1 MNEKNIESG
10 ISYIGIEV
18 PPYVVTADVIAERE
32 KVPKEKIEKGLLIR
46 EFRFPGEAD
55 TIVTLAANNLLKF
68 AENIVKNDLLY
79 NKYKES
85 RIGSIYFATE
95 SSPEQSR
102 PVAMAVLELVEP
114 ILYERMNNAPEGSRE
129 KEVYR
134 MLLEDFRYSDSFEVK
149 FACTADAKIINL
161 ANQAIGPYSKGV
173 VIIGSDEAIYD
184 SSKAKNAEPTQGAA
198 SSLVYI
204 TKDPLIATIDKR
216 AIHYNLPA
224 YDFFKPDE
232 HTPRVPS
239 GYGSEVDYVVTIGS
253 AIEKFEKEF
262 GLPLDYYIVSHVPFP
277 KEAIY
282 LASFL
287 YTHYLRKN
295 GKMEELE
302 KEIGEKEPLGDAKS
316 AIELIRRVAAE
327 YRNDSKN
334 GDLIRYI
341 AEDERIKRLWQFH
354 KKVRETEGFKKFV
367 KDLGIEYA
375 IEIPSIVGNS
385 YNNSIVVATA
395 SLLLNAPELKSIVWA
410 SYGSGSGTTVTV
422 LQPKELSKEKLQSLI
437 DISSLKRRTELSLDE
452 YTDLHNKLI
461 SDTEY
466 KRGLEAVRR
475 GRTLVENDKDTLGNK
490 FDDRGFKLL
499 GIREDGIGRYS
510 YNGKELKLMPII
522 L

>member
-18 PPYVVTADVIAERE
+18 PSYVVTADVIAERE
-32 KVPKEKIEKGLLIR
+32 KVPKEKIEKGLLIK

-55 TIVTLAANNLLKF
+55 TIVTLAADNLLKF

-79 NKYKES
+79 NKYRES
-85 RIGSIYFATE
+85 RIGGIYFATE

-134 MLLEDFRYSDSFEVK
+134 MLLEDFRYSDSLEVK

-173 VIIGSDEAIYD
+173 VVIGSDVAIYD

-253 AIEKFEKEF
+253 AVEKFEKEF

-287 YTHYLRKN
+287 YTHYLRKI
-295 GKMEELE
+295 GKIEELE
-302 KEIGEKEPLGDAKS
+302 KEIGEKEPLGDAKN
-316 AIELIRRVAAE
+316 AIELVRKAAAE
-327 YRNDSKN
+327 YRDDSKN
-334 GDLIRYI
+334 GDLISYI
-341 AEDERIKRLWQFH
+341 ANDERIKRLWQFH

-395 SLLLNAPELKSIVWA
+395 SLLLNAPELKPIVWA

-422 LQPKELSKEKLQSLI
+422 LQPKERSKEELQSLI
-437 DISSLKRRTELSLDE
+437 DISSLKRRNELSLDA
-452 YTDLHNKLI
+452 YTNLHNKHI
-461 SDTEY
+461 DRTEY
-466 KRGLEAVRR
+466 NRGLEAIRR
-475 GRTLVENDKDTLGNK
+475 GRTLVENDKETLGNK
-490 FDDRGFKLL
+490 FDEQGFKLL

-510 YNGKELKLMPII
+510 YNGKEIKLMPII

>member
-1 MNEKNIESG
+1 MNDIESG
-10 ISYIGIEV
+10 ISYFGIEV
-18 PPYVVTADVIAERE
+18 PKHVVTADVIANRE
-32 KVPKEKIEKGLLIR
+32 GVPKEKIEKGLLIK
-46 EFRFPGEAD
+46 EFRFPGESD
-55 TIVTLAANNLLKF
+55 TIITLAANNLLRF

-79 NKYKES
+79 KKYKEN
-85 RIGSIYFATE
+85 RIGGIYFATE

-102 PVAMAVLELVEP
+102 PSSMAVLELVEP
-114 ILYERMNNAPEGSRE
+114 ILYERMEKAKEGSRE
-129 KEVYR
+129 KEIYR

-149 FACTADAKIINL
+149 FACTADAKIISL
-161 ANQAIGPYSKGV
+161 ANQAIGSYSKGIV
-173 VIIGSDEAIYD
+173 VIGLDVAIYD
-184 SSKAKNAEPTQGAA
+184 SNKAKNAEPTQGGA
-198 SSLVYI
+198 SSLVYM
-204 TKDPLIATIDKR
+204 TNNPLIATIDKR
-216 AIHYNLPA
+216 AVHYNLPA

-253 AIEKFEKEF
+253 AIEKFEKEY
-262 GLPLDYYIVSHVPFP
+262 GLPSDYYIVSHVPFP

-287 YTHYLRKN
+287 YTHYLRKE
-295 GKMEELE
+295 GKIDKLE
-302 KEIGEKEPLGDAKS
+302 KEIGEKEPLGEAKS
-316 AIELIRRVAAE
+316 AIELIRKVAAD
-327 YRNDSKN
+327 YRDDSKN
-334 GDLIRYI
+334 VDLISYI
-341 AEDERIKRLWQFH
+341 ANDERIKQLWQFH
-354 KKVRETEGFKKFV
+354 KKVRETEGFKKFI

-375 IEIPSIVGNS
+375 IELPSIVGNS

-395 SLLLNAPELKSIVWA
+395 SLLLNAPELKPIVWA

-422 LQPKELSKEKLQSLI
+422 LQPKKLSKEELQSLI

-475 GRTLVENDKDTLGNK
+475 GRTLVENDRDTLGNK

-510 YNGKELKLMPII
+510 YNGKEMKLMPII

>member
-1 MNEKNIESG
+1 MNDIESG
-10 ISYIGIEV
+10 ISYFGIEV
-18 PPYVVTADVIAERE
+18 PKHVVTADVIANRE
-32 KVPKEKIEKGLLIR
+32 GVPKEKIEKGLLIK
-46 EFRFPGEAD
+46 EFRFPGESD
-55 TIVTLAANNLLKF
+55 TIITLAANNLLRF

-79 NKYKES
+79 KKYKEN
-85 RIGSIYFATE
+85 RIGGIYFATE

-102 PVAMAVLELVEP
+102 PSSMAVLELVEP
-114 ILYERMNNAPEGSRE
+114 ILYERMEKAKEGSRE
-129 KEVYR
+129 KEIYR

-149 FACTADAKIINL
+149 FACTADAKIISL
-161 ANQAIGPYSKGV
+161 ANQAIGSYSKGIV
-173 VIIGSDEAIYD
+173 VIGLDVAIYD
-184 SSKAKNAEPTQGAA
+184 SNKAKNAEPTQGGA
-198 SSLVYI
+198 SSLVYM
-204 TKDPLIATIDKR
+204 TNNPLIATIDKR
-216 AIHYNLPA
+216 AVHYNLPA

-253 AIEKFEKEF
+253 AVEKFEKEY
-262 GLPLDYYIVSHVPFP
+262 GLPSDYYIVSHVPFP

-287 YTHYLRKN
+287 YTHYLRKE
-295 GKMEELE
+295 GKIDKLE
-302 KEIGEKEPLGDAKS
+302 KEIGEKEPLGEAKS
-316 AIELIRRVAAE
+316 AIELIRKVAAD
-327 YRNDSKN
+327 YRDDSKN
-334 GDLIRYI
+334 VDLISYI
-341 AEDERIKRLWQFH
+341 ANDERIKQLWQFH
-354 KKVRETEGFKKFV
+354 KKVRETEGFKKFI

-375 IEIPSIVGNS
+375 IELPSIVGNS

-395 SLLLNAPELKSIVWA
+395 SLLLNAPELKPIVWA

-422 LQPKELSKEKLQSLI
+422 LQPKKLSKEELQSLI

-475 GRTLVENDKDTLGNK
+475 GRTLVENDRDTLGNK

-510 YNGKELKLMPII
+510 YNGKEMKLMPII

>member
-1 MNEKNIESG
+1 MNEKNIVSG

-32 KVPKEKIEKGLLIR
+32 KVPKEKIEKGLLIK

-55 TIVTLAANNLLKF
+55 TIITLAANNLLRF
-68 AENIVKNDLLY
+68 AENIVKNELLY
-79 NKYKES
+79 KKYKEN
-85 RIGSIYFATE
+85 RIGGIYFATE

-102 PVAMAVLELVEP
+102 AGSMAVLELVEP
-114 ILYERMNNAPEGSRE
+114 ILYERMEKAPEGSRE

-134 MLLEDFRYSDSFEVK
+134 MLLEDFRYSDTFEVK
-149 FACTADAKIINL
+149 FACTADAKIISL
-161 ANQAIGPYSKGV
+161 ANQAIGPYSKGIV
-173 VIIGSDEAIYD
+173 VIGSDVAIYD
-184 SSKAKNAEPTQGAA
+184 SSKARNAEPTQGAA

-253 AIEKFEKEF
+253 AVEKFEKEYD
-262 GLPLDYYIVSHVPFP
+262 LPLDYYIVSHVPFP

-295 GKMEELE
+295 GKIEELE
-302 KEIGEKEPLGDAKS
+302 KEIGEKEPLGEAKS
-316 AIELIRRVAAE
+316 AIELIRKVAAE
-327 YRNDSKN
+327 YRNDGEN
-334 GDLIRYI
+334 PDLIRYI
-341 AEDERIKRLWQFH
+341 ANDERIKQLWQFH

-385 YNNSIVVATA
+385 YNNSIVIATA
-395 SLLLNAPELKSIVWA
+395 SLLLNAHELKPIVWA

-422 LQPKELSKEKLQSLI
+422 LQPKALSKEELQSLI
-437 DISSLKRRTELSLDE
+437 DISSLKRRTELSLNE
-452 YTDLHNKLI
+452 YTNLHNKLI
-461 SDTEY
+461 DETEY
-466 KRGLEAVRR
+466 KRGLEAIRR
-475 GRTLVENDKDTLGNK
+475 GRTLADNDREILGDK

-499 GIREDGIGRYS
+499 GISEEGIGRYS
-510 YNGKELKLMPII
+510 YNGKDVKLMPII

>member
-1 MNEKNIESG
+1 
-10 ISYIGIEV
+10 
-18 PPYVVTADVIAERE
+18 
-32 KVPKEKIEKGLLIR
+32 
-46 EFRFPGEAD
+46 
-55 TIVTLAANNLLKF
+55 
-68 AENIVKNDLLY
+68 LLY
-79 NKYKES
+79 KKYKES
-85 RIGSIYFATE
+85 RIGAIYFATE

-173 VIIGSDEAIYD
+173 VIIGSDVDIDD

-204 TKDPLIATIDKR
+204 TKDPLIATIDKM

-253 AIEKFEKEF
+253 AVEKFEKEY
-262 GLPLDYYIVSHVPFP
+262 GLPLDYYILSHVPFP

-295 GKMEELE
+295 GKIGELE
-302 KEIGEKEPLGDAKS
+302 KEIG
-316 AIELIRRVAAE
+316 R
-327 YRNDSKN
+327 
-334 GDLIRYI
+334 
-341 AEDERIKRLWQFH
+341 KRA
-354 KKVRETEGFKKFV
+354 VRGRQKA
-367 KDLGIEYA
+367 L
-375 IEIPSIVGNS
+375 
-385 YNNSIVVATA
+385 
-395 SLLLNAPELKSIVWA
+395 
-410 SYGSGSGTTVTV
+410 
-422 LQPKELSKEKLQSLI
+422 
-437 DISSLKRRTELSLDE
+437 LSL
-452 YTDLHNKLI
+452 
-461 SDTEY
+461 
-466 KRGLEAVRR
+466 
-475 GRTLVENDKDTLGNK
+475 
-490 FDDRGFKLL
+490 
-499 GIREDGIGRYS
+499 
-510 YNGKELKLMPII
+510 
-522 L
+522 

>member
-1 MNEKNIESG
+1 MNDVESG
-10 ISYIGIEV
+10 ITFCSIEV
-18 PPYVVTADVIAERE
+18 PRPVVTAGVIAERE
-32 KVPKEKIEKGLLIR
+32 KVPKEKIEKGLLIK
-46 EFRFPGEAD
+46 EFRFPGESD
-55 TIVTLAANNLLKF
+55 TIITLAANNLLKF

-79 NKYKES
+79 KKYKKN
-85 RIGSIYFATE
+85 RIGGIYFATE
-95 SSPEQSR
+95 SSTEQSR
-102 PVAMAVLELVEP
+102 PGSMAVLELVEP
-114 ILYERMNNAPEGSRE
+114 ILYERMNNAKGSRE

-134 MLLEDFRYSDSFEVK
+134 MLLEDFRYVDSLEVK
-149 FACTADAKIINL
+149 FACTAEAKGINL
-161 ANQAIGPYSKGV
+161 ANQTIGLKSKGIV
-173 VIIGSDEAIYD
+173 VIGSDVAIYD
-184 SSKAKNAEPTQGAA
+184 SNKAKNAEPTQGAA

-216 AIHYNLPA
+216 AVHYNLPA

-253 AIEKFEKEF
+253 AIEKFEKEY

-287 YTHYLRKN
+287 YTHYLRKE
-295 GKMEELE
+295 GKIEKLE
-302 KEIGEKEPLGDAKS
+302 KEIGEKEPLGEAKS
-316 AIELIRRVAAE
+316 AIELIRKVAAE

-334 GDLIRYI
+334 IDLIRYI
-341 AEDERIKRLWQFH
+341 ANDERIKQLWQFH
-354 KKVRETEGFKKFV
+354 KKVRETEGFKEFV

-375 IEIPSIVGNS
+375 IELPSIVGNS

-395 SLLLNAPELKSIVWA
+395 SLLLNAPELKPIVWA

-422 LQPKELSKEKLQSLI
+422 LQPKKLSKEELQSLI

-452 YTDLHNKLI
+452 YTNLHNKLI
-461 SDTEY
+461 EDTEY
-466 KRGLEAVRR
+466 KRGLEAIRR
-475 GRTLVENDKDTLGNK
+475 GKTLVDNDKEILGDK
-490 FDDRGFKLL
+490 FDEKGFKLL
-499 GIREDGIGRYS
+499 GIGEDGIGRYS
-510 YNGKELKLMPII
+510 YNGKEVKLMPII

>member
-1 MNEKNIESG
+1 MNDIESG
-10 ISYIGIEV
+10 IDYIGIEV
-18 PPYVVTADVIAERE
+18 TSHVVTADVIANRE
-32 KVPKEKIEKGLLIR
+32 GVPKEKIEKGLLIK
-46 EFRFPGEAD
+46 EFRFPGESD
-55 TIVTLAANNLLKF
+55 TIATLAANNLLKF

-79 NKYKES
+79 KRYKEN
-85 RIGSIYFATE
+85 RIGGIYFATE

-114 ILYERMNNAPEGSRE
+114 ILYERMEKAKDGSRE

-134 MLLEDFRYSDSFEVK
+134 MLLEDFRYSDSLEVK
-149 FACTADAKIINL
+149 FACTADAKIISL
-161 ANQAIGPYSKGV
+161 ANQTIGLKSKGIV
-173 VIIGSDEAIYD
+173 VIGSDVAIYD
-184 SSKAKNAEPTQGAA
+184 SNKAKNAEPTQGAA

-253 AIEKFEKEF
+253 AIEKFEKEY

-287 YTHYLRKN
+287 YTHYLRKE
-295 GKMEELE
+295 GKIEKLE
-302 KEIGEKEPLGDAKS
+302 KEIGEKEPLGEAKS
-316 AIELIRRVAAE
+316 AIELIRKVAAE

-334 GDLIRYI
+334 IDLIRYI
-341 AEDERIKRLWQFH
+341 ANDERIKQLWQFH
-354 KKVRETEGFKKFV
+354 KKVRETEGFKEFV

-375 IEIPSIVGNS
+375 IGLPSIVGNS

-395 SLLLNAPELKSIVWA
+395 SLLLNAPELKPIIWA

-422 LQPKELSKEKLQSLI
+422 LQPKELDKEELKSLI

-452 YTDLHNKLI
+452 YINLHNKLI
-461 SDTEY
+461 ENTEY
-466 KRGLEAVRR
+466 KRGLEAIRR
-475 GRTLVENDKDTLGNK
+475 GETLVDDDKKILGDK
-490 FDDRGFKLL
+490 FDEQGFKLL

-510 YNGKELKLMPII
+510 YNGKEVKLMPII

>member
-1 MNEKNIESG
+1 MNEKNIVSG

-32 KVPKEKIEKGLLIR
+32 KVPKEKIEKGLLIK

-55 TIVTLAANNLLKF
+55 TIITLAANNLLRF
-68 AENIVKNDLLY
+68 AENIVKNELLY
-79 NKYKES
+79 KKYKEN
-85 RIGSIYFATE
+85 RIGGIYFATE

-102 PVAMAVLELVEP
+102 AGSMAVLELVEP
-114 ILYERMNNAPEGSRE
+114 ILYERMEKAPEGSRE

-134 MLLEDFRYSDSFEVK
+134 MLLEDFRYSDTFEVK
-149 FACTADAKIINL
+149 FACTADAKIISL
-161 ANQAIGPYSKGV
+161 ANQAIGPYSKGIV
-173 VIIGSDEAIYD
+173 VIGSDVAIYD
-184 SSKAKNAEPTQGAA
+184 SSKARNAEPTQGAA

-253 AIEKFEKEF
+253 AVEKFEKEYD
-262 GLPLDYYIVSHVPFP
+262 LPLDYYIVSHVPFP

-295 GKMEELE
+295 GKIEELE
-302 KEIGEKEPLGDAKS
+302 KEIGEKEPLGEAKS
-316 AIELIRRVAAE
+316 AIELIRKVAAE
-327 YRNDSKN
+327 YRNDGEN
-334 GDLIRYI
+334 PDLIRYI
-341 AEDERIKRLWQFH
+341 ANDERIKQLWQFH
-354 KKVRETEGFKKFV
+354 KKVRETEGFKKFI

-385 YNNSIVVATA
+385 YNNSIVIATA
-395 SLLLNAPELKSIVWA
+395 SLLLNAHELKPIVWA

-422 LQPKELSKEKLQSLI
+422 LQPKALSKEELQSLI
-437 DISSLKRRTELSLDE
+437 DISSLKRRTELSLNE
-452 YTDLHNKLI
+452 YTNLHNKLI
-461 SDTEY
+461 DETEY
-466 KRGLEAVRR
+466 KRGLEAIRR
-475 GRTLVENDKDTLGNK
+475 GRTLVDNDREILGDK

-499 GIREDGIGRYS
+499 GISEEGIGRYS
-510 YNGKELKLMPII
+510 YNGKDVKLMPII